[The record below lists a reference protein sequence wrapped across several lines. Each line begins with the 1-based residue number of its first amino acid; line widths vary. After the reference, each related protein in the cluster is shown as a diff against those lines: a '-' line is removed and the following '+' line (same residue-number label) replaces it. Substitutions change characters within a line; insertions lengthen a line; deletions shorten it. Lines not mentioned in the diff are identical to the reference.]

1 LYTAG
6 PNFGVSVLGLALDS
20 KAFLLPENSKVLTA
34 IRTIMTL
41 TKSYELLK
49 LFDEQLLGVSTL
61 EANRPVK
68 LGKLATKIEAA
79 GKVRVFAITDG

>member
-1 LYTAG
+1 MYTAG

-20 KAFLLPENSKVLTA
+20 KAFLLPENSKVLAA

-41 TKSYELLK
+41 TKSYDLLEL
-49 LFDEQLLGVSTL
+49 FNAQLLGVSTL
-61 EANRPVK
+61 EADRPVK